1 VSRPQVFTRA
11 ATQDDLPILL
21 TLADELRQIGGRA
34 ERAINPL
41 STVDIPQRLAEVLA
55 DPYCRI
61 VMACI
66 DDAPVGMAVL
76 QVTHPDPLSDNKLVQ
91 IAHLVVQRSNRHRG
105 VGHALVSA
113 AAEFATE
120 QRIDHVAAGVYPS
133 LRDAHRFYARLGFA
147 PVAVRRIAPVAVLR
161 RRQSQDRTTAVLSDV
176 MRRRTRLGRGVP
188 RQPATRAIPER
199 VET

>member
-1 VSRPQVFTRA
+1 MPRPQVFTRA

-21 TLADELRQIGGRA
+21 TLADELRQVGGRA

-41 STVDIPQRLAEVLA
+41 STVDIPQRLADVLA
-55 DPYCRI
+55 DPFCRI

-76 QVTHPDPLSDNKLVQ
+76 QVTQPDPLSDNKVVQ
-91 IAHLVVQRSNRHRG
+91 IAHLVVQRAKRHRG

-113 AAEFATE
+113 AADFAAD

-133 LRDAHRFYARLGFA
+133 LRDAHRFYARLSFA
-147 PVAVRRIAPVAVLR
+147 PVAVRRIAPVPVLR
-161 RRQSQDRTTAVLSDV
+161 RRLTQDRATALLSDTV
-176 MRRRTRLGRGVP
+176 RRRTRLGRAVP
-188 RQPATRAIPER
+188 RQPGTRPIPER